1 MIDYANVRRQARKA
15 TAEEAGYTPHAMNPN
30 ERCDKCIY
38 FIQPGGRPCQVVDT
52 NVAPGGWC
60 EFFHAL

>member
-1 MIDYANVRRQARKA
+1 MIDYAVARRQARKA
-15 TAEEAGYTPHAMNPN
+15 TAKEAGYTAHAMNKN

-38 FIQPGGRPCQVVDT
+38 FIQPGGRPCQLVDT
-52 NVAPGGWC
+52 SVAPGGWC